1 MVRVGRLENMREIV
15 DRLGF
20 ATVKEL
26 SDTMGISEATVRRDI
41 NLLDGEGVLNKVS
54 GGVLSLSRS
63 VAIEPSLYE

>member
-41 NLLDGEGVLNKVS
+41 SLLDGEGVLKKVS
-54 GGVLSLSRS
+54 GLSL
-63 VAIEPSLYE
+63 IHI